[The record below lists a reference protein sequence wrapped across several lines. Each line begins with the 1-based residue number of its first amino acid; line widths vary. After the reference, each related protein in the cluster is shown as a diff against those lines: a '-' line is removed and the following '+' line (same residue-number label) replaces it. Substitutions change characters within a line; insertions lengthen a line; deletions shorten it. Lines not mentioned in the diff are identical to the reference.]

1 MVNLL
6 LLTIMFIIVSSEY
19 ISSNSIYYSNI
30 LLQISIFI
38 VLYDVIF
45 LVFHTGSSQLLSLY
59 FGFLTIINFI
69 GFVLKVCLVIC
80 SIVIKVKIEKNI
92 EKEEVV

>member
-59 FGFLTIINFI
+59 IGFLTIINFI
-69 GFVLKVCLVIC
+69 GFVLVIC